1 MPVNADASWS
11 QRGFYRRRPYSIPQA
26 SQEIVPLADRNLTLI
41 QKAFDL
47 EELAQKIRESLNRN
61 CSTA

>member
-1 MPVNADASWS
+1 VEN
-11 QRGFYRRRPYSIPQA
+11 QL
-26 SQEIVPLADRNLTLI
+26 LADRNLTLI
-41 QKAFDL
+41 QKPFDL